1 MSLVLPT
8 AAFNKITDIGIEV
21 LKKLNAK
28 AVFLDIDNTL
38 AHHGNP
44 EPFDGALDWTKKVIE
59 TGIEIVI
66 ISNNFSSRVKPFA
79 QKFNLPFVSFAQKP
93 FPYSFYRAKKKLKNT
108 VKNKECVV
116 IGDQIF
122 TDIIGAN
129 ILNIKS
135 ILVTPSINEETFSF
149 ILRRRIERP
158 IRQKMSRR
166 KDSDGFIN

>member
-1 MSLVLPT
+1 MSLFLPT
-8 AAFNKITDIGIEV
+8 AAFNKITDIG
-21 LKKLNAK
+21 
-28 AVFLDIDNTL
+28 
-38 AHHGNP
+38 
-44 EPFDGALDWTKKVIE
+44 
-59 TGIEIVI
+59 
-66 ISNNFSSRVKPFA
+66 SRVKPFA